1 MKNLNIHGD
10 KSKEIIISEGRLED
24 INDFHKIIYISVT
37 ESNTDHLINLGVLT
51 HSEEIYVYNNEK
63 YKLDVYTEQECN
75 ELFTFP
81 KSLSQDKKEDL
92 IDAFLDNPYENLNDY
107 LDNYNIKYITE
118 SDYNTSSYLSMDFI
132 GEKLEEKI
140 MDKSNEKAR

>member
-1 MKNLNIHGD
+1 MKNLNIYGD
-10 KSKEIIISEGRLED
+10 KSKEIIISEGRLEN
-24 INDFHKIIYISVT
+24 INDFHQISYISVT
-37 ESNTDHLINLGVLT
+37 ESQTNHLINLDVLT
-51 HSEEIYVYNNEK
+51 HSEEIYIYNNEK

-92 IDAFLDNPYENLNDY
+92 IDAFLDNPYENIN
-107 LDNYNIKYITE
+107 NYNIKSITE
-118 SDYNTSSYLSMDFI
+118 SEYNTSRDISIDVLRDT
-132 GEKLEEKI
+132 LEEKI

>member
-1 MKNLNIHGD
+1 MKNLNTYGD

-24 INDFHKIIYISVT
+24 INDFHQISYISVT
-37 ESNTDHLINLGVLT
+37 ESNTNHLINLDVLT
-51 HSEEIYVYNNEK
+51 HSEEIYVYNNKK

-107 LDNYNIKYITE
+107 NIKYITE
-118 SDYNTSSYLSMDFI
+118 SEYNTSRDISMDVLR
-132 GEKLEEKI
+132 ETLEEKI

>member
-1 MKNLNIHGD
+1 MKNLNIYGD

-24 INDFHKIIYISVT
+24 INDFHQISYISVT
-37 ESNTDHLINLGVLT
+37 ESNTNHLINLDVLT

-107 LDNYNIKYITE
+107 NIKYITE
-118 SDYNTSSYLSMDFI
+118 SEYNTSRDISMDVLR
-132 GEKLEEKI
+132 ETLEENI

>member
-1 MKNLNIHGD
+1 MKNLNTYGD

-24 INDFHKIIYISVT
+24 INDFHQISYISVT
-37 ESNTDHLINLGVLT
+37 ESNTNHLINLDVLT

-107 LDNYNIKYITE
+107 NIKYITE
-118 SDYNTSSYLSMDFI
+118 SEYNTSRDISMDVLR
-132 GEKLEEKI
+132 ETLEEKI

>member
-1 MKNLNIHGD
+1 MKNLNIYGD
-10 KSKEIIISEGRLED
+10 KSKEIIISEGRLEN
-24 INDFHKIIYISVT
+24 INDFHQISYISVT
-37 ESNTDHLINLGVLT
+37 ESQTNHLINLDVLT
-51 HSEEIYVYNNEK
+51 HSEEIYIYNNEK

-92 IDAFLDNPYENLNDY
+92 IDAFLDNPYENIN
-107 LDNYNIKYITE
+107 NYNIKYITE
-118 SDYNTSSYLSMDFI
+118 SEYNTSRDISIDVLRDT
-132 GEKLEEKI
+132 LEEKI

>member
-1 MKNLNIHGD
+1 MKNLNIYGD
-10 KSKEIIISEGRLED
+10 KSKEIIISEGRLEN
-24 INDFHKIIYISVT
+24 INDFHQISYISVT
-37 ESNTDHLINLGVLT
+37 ESQTNHLINLDVLT
-51 HSEEIYVYNNEK
+51 HSEEIYIYNNEK

-92 IDAFLDNPYENLNDY
+92 IDAFLDNPYENIN
-107 LDNYNIKYITE
+107 NYNIKYITE
-118 SDYNTSSYLSMDFI
+118 SEYNTSRDISIDVLRDT
-132 GEKLEEKI
+132 LEDKI

>member
-1 MKNLNIHGD
+1 MKNLNIYGD
-10 KSKEIIISEGRLED
+10 KSKEIIISEGILEN
-24 INDFHKIIYISVT
+24 INDFHQISYISVT
-37 ESNTDHLINLGVLT
+37 ESQTNHLINLDVLT
-51 HSEEIYVYNNEK
+51 HSEEIYIYNNEK

-92 IDAFLDNPYENLNDY
+92 IDAFLDNPYENIND
-107 LDNYNIKYITE
+107 YNIKYITE
-118 SDYNTSSYLSMDFI
+118 SEYNTSRDISISEIRDA
-132 GEKLEEKI
+132 LEEKI

>member
-1 MKNLNIHGD
+1 M
-10 KSKEIIISEGRLED
+10 
-24 INDFHKIIYISVT
+24 
-37 ESNTDHLINLGVLT
+37 LT

>member
-1 MKNLNIHGD
+1 MKNLNIYGD
-10 KSKEIIISEGRLED
+10 KSKEIIISEGRLEN
-24 INDFHKIIYISVT
+24 INDFHQISYISVT
-37 ESNTDHLINLGVLT
+37 ESQTNHLINLDVLT
-51 HSEEIYVYNNEK
+51 HSEEIYIYNNEK

-92 IDAFLDNPYENLNDY
+92 IDAFLDNPYENIN
-107 LDNYNIKYITE
+107 NYNIKSITE
-118 SDYNTSSYLSMDFI
+118 SEYNTSRDISISEIRDA
-132 GEKLEEKI
+132 LEEKI

>member
-1 MKNLNIHGD
+1 MKNLNIYGD
-10 KSKEIIISEGRLED
+10 KSKEIIISEGRLEN
-24 INDFHKIIYISVT
+24 INDFHQISYISVT
-37 ESNTDHLINLGVLT
+37 ESQTNHLINLDVLT
-51 HSEEIYVYNNEK
+51 HSEEIYIYNNEK

-92 IDAFLDNPYENLNDY
+92 IDAFLDNPYENIN
-107 LDNYNIKYITE
+107 NYNIKSITE
-118 SDYNTSSYLSMDFI
+118 SEYNTSRDISIDVLRDT
-132 GEKLEEKI
+132 LEDKI

>member
-1 MKNLNIHGD
+1 MKNLNIYGD
-10 KSKEIIISEGRLED
+10 KSKEIIISEGRLEN
-24 INDFHKIIYISVT
+24 INDFHQISYISVT
-37 ESNTDHLINLGVLT
+37 ESQTNHLINLDVLT
-51 HSEEIYVYNNEK
+51 HSEEIYIYNNEK

-92 IDAFLDNPYENLNDY
+92 IDAFLDNPYENMND
-107 LDNYNIKYITE
+107 YNIKYITE
-118 SDYNTSSYLSMDFI
+118 SEYNTSRDISIDVLRDT
-132 GEKLEEKI
+132 LEDKI

>member
-1 MKNLNIHGD
+1 MKNLNIYGD
-10 KSKEIIISEGRLED
+10 KSKEIIISEGRLEN
-24 INDFHKIIYISVT
+24 INDFHQISYISVT
-37 ESNTDHLINLGVLT
+37 ESQTNHLINLDVLT
-51 HSEEIYVYNNEK
+51 HSEEIYIYNNEK

-92 IDAFLDNPYENLNDY
+92 IDAFLDNPYENIND
-107 LDNYNIKYITE
+107 YNIKYITE
-118 SDYNTSSYLSMDFI
+118 SEYNTSRDISIDVLRDT
-132 GEKLEEKI
+132 LEDKI

>member
-1 MKNLNIHGD
+1 MKNLNIYGD
-10 KSKEIIISEGRLED
+10 KSKEIIISEGRLEN
-24 INDFHKIIYISVT
+24 INDFHQISYISVT
-37 ESNTDHLINLGVLT
+37 ESQTNHLINLDVLT
-51 HSEEIYVYNNEK
+51 HSEEIYIYNNEK

-92 IDAFLDNPYENLNDY
+92 IDAFLDNPYENIND
-107 LDNYNIKYITE
+107 YNIKYITE
-118 SDYNTSSYLSMDFI
+118 SEYNTSRDISISEIRDA
-132 GEKLEEKI
+132 LEEKI

>member
-1 MKNLNIHGD
+1 MKNLNIYGD
-10 KSKEIIISEGRLED
+10 KSKEIIISEGRLEN
-24 INDFHKIIYISVT
+24 INDFHQISYISVT
-37 ESNTDHLINLGVLT
+37 ESQTNHLINLDVLT
-51 HSEEIYVYNNEK
+51 HSEEIYIYNNEK

-92 IDAFLDNPYENLNDY
+92 IDAFLDNPYENIND
-107 LDNYNIKYITE
+107 YNIKYITE
-118 SDYNTSSYLSMDFI
+118 SEYNTSRDISISEIRDA
-132 GEKLEEKI
+132 LEDKI

>member
-1 MKNLNIHGD
+1 MKNLNIYGD
-10 KSKEIIISEGRLED
+10 KSKEIIISEGRLEN
-24 INDFHKIIYISVT
+24 INDFHQISYISVT
-37 ESNTDHLINLGVLT
+37 ESQTNHLINLDVLT
-51 HSEEIYVYNNEK
+51 HSEEIYIYNNEK

-92 IDAFLDNPYENLNDY
+92 IDAFLDNPYENIND
-107 LDNYNIKYITE
+107 YNIKYITE
-118 SDYNTSSYLSMDFI
+118 SEYNTSRDISIDVLRDT
-132 GEKLEEKI
+132 LEEKI